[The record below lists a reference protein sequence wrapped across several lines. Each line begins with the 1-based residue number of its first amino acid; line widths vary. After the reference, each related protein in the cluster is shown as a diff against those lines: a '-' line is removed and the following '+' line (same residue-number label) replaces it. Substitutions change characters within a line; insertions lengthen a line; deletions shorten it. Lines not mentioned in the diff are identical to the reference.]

1 MTPAGDPNDLEI
13 LLEADD
19 LIPNSPTG
27 EGDDLGGDSNES
39 AKSSNGASAGGSNES
54 SASLR
59 FPSPPIDVSV
69 QVIPDDNT
77 NKGTAVLATALASA
91 PIAPAPSADMGTHGK
106 SPLPDTAARGRWRTC
121 ACFRVR
127 LHQRANWRL
136 PARQLAVGQHHQQS
150 TVHEQPLGP
159 LPLQGARPAPAQRP
173 PSSSQ

>member
-1 MTPAGDPNDLEI
+1 MTPAGDPTDLEI
-13 LLEADD
+13 LLDADD
-19 LIPNSPTG
+19 QMPNSPTG

-39 AKSSNGASAGGSNES
+39 ANPSNGASAGGSNES

-106 SPLPDTAARGRWRTC
+106 SPSSDK
-121 ACFRVR
+121 
-127 LHQRANWRL
+127 QRAGLDRAGCPWHAL
-136 PARQLAVGQHHQQS
+136 PRSLES
-150 TVHEQPLGP
+150 WDCL
-159 LPLQGARPAPAQRP
+159 LPSFCAQ
-173 PSSSQ
+173 

>member
-1 MTPAGDPNDLEI
+1 MMTPAGDPSDLEL

-19 LIPNSPTG
+19 QMPNSPTG
-27 EGDDLGGDSNES
+27 EGDDLGGDSNVQRVCQPT
-39 AKSSNGASAGGSNES
+39 SNGASAGGSNES

-106 SPLPDTAARGRWRTC
+106 SPSSDK
-121 ACFRVR
+121 
-127 LHQRANWRL
+127 
-136 PARQLAVGQHHQQS
+136 QQS
-150 TVHEQPLGP
+150 SE
-159 LPLQGARPAPAQRP
+159 
-173 PSSSQ
+173 

>member
-1 MTPAGDPNDLEI
+1 MMTPAGDPSDLEL

-19 LIPNSPTG
+19 QMPNSPTG

-39 AKSSNGASAGGSNES
+39 ANPSNGASAGGSNES

-106 SPLPDTAARGRWRTC
+106 SPSSDKQTVVSADLCFGLFGIRARR
-121 ACFRVR
+121 
-127 LHQRANWRL
+127 
-136 PARQLAVGQHHQQS
+136 
-150 TVHEQPLGP
+150 
-159 LPLQGARPAPAQRP
+159 GAR
-173 PSSSQ
+173 SG

>member
-1 MTPAGDPNDLEI
+1 MMTPAGDPNDLEI
-13 LLEADD
+13 LLEANDQ
-19 LIPNSPTG
+19 IPNSPTG

-39 AKSSNGASAGGSNES
+39 ANPSNGASAGGSNES

-106 SPLPDTAARGRWRTC
+106 SPLPDKQTPTMSAHIIRVKHTRPGLAIQAVGEPWESLAEHGPQQRATAAATAPTSDRSPRS
-121 ACFRVR
+121 VKR
-127 LHQRANWRL
+127 LQ
-136 PARQLAVGQHHQQS
+136 
-150 TVHEQPLGP
+150 
-159 LPLQGARPAPAQRP
+159 
-173 PSSSQ
+173 